1 MKLKHLLFFCVAS
14 YAGGALFMPLQTQ
27 PSASA
32 RAKTVGA
39 VSPAIADALA
49 TQVFFT
55 ENNPILQAPQTWVPK
70 TPLLQA
76 HAHNDYEHERPLFDA
91 LNQGF
96 THIEVD
102 VHLIGNEIY
111 VSHYTPLYL
120 SNDKTLRTLYLEPL
134 DLVVR
139 SNGGSVFPSDDL
151 PLHLMIDIKTE
162 AAATYEALKTYLQ
175 PYQHLLT
182 SFKNG
187 MKTERAITVFL
198 SGNRPVQQILEAQ
211 NTLMCLDGRI
221 EDLGK
226 GIPPHLMPMV
236 SERFSSVFGWEV
248 LGEARTEHQWQVL
261 KRLAKLVHG
270 EGKKLR
276 LWASPEDEAV
286 WGQLLSSGCDLINTD
301 ELERLRQFLL
311 RRSIG
316 IAAR

>member
-1 MKLKHLLFFCVAS
+1 MGSEL
-14 YAGGALFMPLQTQ
+14 Y
-27 PSASA
+27 
-32 RAKTVGA
+32 
-39 VSPAIADALA
+39 VSH
-49 TQVFFT
+49 
-55 ENNPILQAPQTWVPK
+55 N
-70 TPLLQA
+70 TPLL
-76 HAHNDYEHERPLFDA
+76 
-91 LNQGF
+91 
-96 THIEVD
+96 
-102 VHLIGNEIY
+102 
-111 VSHYTPLYL
+111 L
-120 SNDKTLRTLYLEPL
+120 SNEKTLRALYLEPL

-162 AAATYEALKTYLQ
+162 AAATYEALKTYLR
-175 PYQHLLT
+175 PYEHLLT

-198 SGNRPVQQILEAQ
+198 SGNRPVQQILEEE

-226 GIPPHLMPMV
+226 GIPPDLMPMV
-236 SERFSSVFGWEV
+236 SERFSSIFGWEV
-248 LGEARTEHQWQVL
+248 LGQERTEHQWQVL
-261 KRLAKLVHG
+261 SRLAKIAHG